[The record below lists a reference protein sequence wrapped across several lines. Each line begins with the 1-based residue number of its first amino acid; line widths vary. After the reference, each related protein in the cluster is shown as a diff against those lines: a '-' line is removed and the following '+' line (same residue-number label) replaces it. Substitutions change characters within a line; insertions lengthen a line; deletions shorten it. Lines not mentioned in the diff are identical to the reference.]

1 MEKSLQDTIAN
12 LLKSIDGYS
21 SAELGKAIS
30 RLQKAQTKAHK
41 REKEEE
47 ERNRI
52 LEQEKKEQALQAAK
66 NTHIDQVTAMELPLD
81 WSNVFEND
89 SRTDGIHTDSI
100 PDGLILSLS
109 NLGYVD
115 IEYISA
121 VTGAD
126 MKTVI
131 CTLKGSIYQDPE
143 SWNECFYKGWQ
154 TADEYLSGNLKI
166 KLRSAQK
173 ANEKYNGYFEENVRA
188 IKNVLPTAVRC
199 DDIYVA
205 PGSPWIPADIIDSFI
220 EHLFGDPLRTL
231 PYTVYDEKRLRE
243 SYKTIHDEY
252 TGSWEIPEKSRYMN
266 GVT

>member
-1 MEKSLQDTIAN
+1 
-12 LLKSIDGYS
+12 
-21 SAELGKAIS
+21 
-30 RLQKAQTKAHK
+30 
-41 REKEEE
+41 
-47 ERNRI
+47 
-52 LEQEKKEQALQAAK
+52 
-66 NTHIDQVTAMELPLD
+66 MELPLD

-188 IKNVLPTAVRC
+188 IKNVLPPAVRC

-220 EHLFGDPLRTL
+220 EHLFGDP
-231 PYTVYDEKRLRE
+231 
-243 SYKTIHDEY
+243 
-252 TGSWEIPEKSRYMN
+252 
-266 GVT
+266 